1 MQSTLYTMMRP
12 CIQLAAK
19 KAIHWRANHAAVI
32 SHNRLAQ
39 LSIIGRSGV
48 CGSGVT
54 DIISSSNRQLNDVA
68 KRSLTTK
75 NTTGK
80 PPSVTTSPKNTT
92 NNAPKTVVVDERQ
105 QAIEKAE
112 QLHKELN
119 DLLKAQ
125 ETRRQEENNRPF
137 GSGIVQFFKSSK
149 SEMFNIFF
157 AFVCGK

>member
-1 MQSTLYTMMRP
+1 MMRP

-19 KAIHWRANHAAVI
+19 KAIHWRANHTA
-32 SHNRLAQ
+32 HNRLAQ

-48 CGSGVT
+48 GGSGVT
-54 DIISSSNRQLNDVA
+54 DIIISAIKNNQQDVA
-68 KRSLTTK
+68 KRSLTT

-80 PPSVTTSPKNTT
+80 PPSVTTSTNTT
-92 NNAPKTVVVDERQ
+92 TNNNAPKTVVVDERQ

-137 GSGIVQFFKSSK
+137 GSGLVQFFKSSK

>member
-1 MQSTLYTMMRP
+1 MMRP

-19 KAIHWRANHAAVI
+19 KVIHWRANHAAVI

-39 LSIIGRSGV
+39 LSIGRSGV

-54 DIISSSNRQLNDVA
+54 DIISISAVKNQQQLNNIA

-80 PPSVTTSPKNTT
+80 PPSVTSSTNTFT
-92 NNAPKTVVVDERQ
+92 NNNAPKTVLVDERQ

-137 GSGIVQFFKSSK
+137 GSGLVQFFKSSK

>member
-1 MQSTLYTMMRP
+1 MMRP

-48 CGSGVT
+48 GGSGVT
-54 DIISSSNRQLNDVA
+54 DIIISAVKNQQQLNDIA
-68 KRSLTTK
+68 KRSLTT

-80 PPSVTTSPKNTT
+80 PPSVTTSKNTT
-92 NNAPKTVVVDERQ
+92 TNNNAPKTVVVDERQ

-137 GSGIVQFFKSSK
+137 GSGLVQFFKSSK

>member
-1 MQSTLYTMMRP
+1 MMRP

-19 KAIHWRANHAAVI
+19 KAIHWRANHTA
-32 SHNRLAQ
+32 HNRLAQ

-48 CGSGVT
+48 GGSGVT
-54 DIISSSNRQLNDVA
+54 DIIISAVKNNQQDVA
-68 KRSLTTK
+68 KRSLTT

-80 PPSVTTSPKNTT
+80 PPSVTTSTNTT
-92 NNAPKTVVVDERQ
+92 TNNNAPKTVVDERQ

-137 GSGIVQFFKSSK
+137 GSGLVQFFKSSK

>member
-1 MQSTLYTMMRP
+1 MMRP
-12 CIQLAAK
+12 CIQLATK
-19 KAIHWRANHAAVI
+19 KAIYWRANHAAVI
-32 SHNRLAQ
+32 SHNRLVAQ
-39 LSIIGRSGV
+39 LSIGRSGV

-54 DIISSSNRQLNDVA
+54 DIILSSVKNQQLNDIA

-80 PPSVTTSPKNTT
+80 PPSVTTTSKNTS
-92 NNAPKTVVVDERQ
+92 NKAPKPIVDERQ

-125 ETRRQEENNRPF
+125 ETRRQEESNRPF

-157 AFVCGK
+157 AFICGK